1 MKKRTKIFLIVLCCI
16 TVFNVIADRVVDY
29 ISSKSDYVEFCN
41 VEDWERYHGEVKFN
55 DSTEYVQMRYCDY
68 NKEPDITIRRGKN
81 LVMSYF
87 DYKLTGLEFMAYS
100 EDKEMNYLFC
110 NMDELLERT
119 YGLYIKKSAV
129 EQILAPTSENIVSV
143 TISGTDES
151 MGEFAFTPKDK
162 KIFNFFLNKFK
173 KELND
178 YKAPVCYDDEDYCIY
193 GTKDCHVYV
202 VYQNGNLR
210 RILKAINKKDYET
223 LRSIYESDV

>member
-29 ISSKSDYVEFCN
+29 ISSKSAYVEFCN
-41 VEDWERYHGEVKFN
+41 GEDWEQYHSVAVYNGL
-55 DSTEYVQMRYCDY
+55 DEYVQMRDCDY

-81 LVMSYF
+81 LVLSYF
-87 DYKLTGLEFMAYS
+87 DYKMSGLEFMAYS

-110 NMDELLERT
+110 NKEELLERT
-119 YGLYIKKSAV
+119 YGLYVKKSAV

-143 TISGTDES
+143 TVSGTDES
-151 MGEFAFTPKDK
+151 MGEFEFTPRNK
-162 KIFNFFLNKFK
+162 KTFNFFLNKFK

-178 YKAPVCYDDEDYCIY
+178 YKASVYYDDEDYTY
-193 GTKDCHVYV
+193 VWEKYYVYV

-223 LRSIYESDV
+223 FRSIYESDV